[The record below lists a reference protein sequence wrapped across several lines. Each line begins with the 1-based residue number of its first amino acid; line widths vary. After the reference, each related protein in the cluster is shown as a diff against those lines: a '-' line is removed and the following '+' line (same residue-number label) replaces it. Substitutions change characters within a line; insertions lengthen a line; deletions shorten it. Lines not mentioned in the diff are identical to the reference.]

1 MVIYE
6 TFSKRMK
13 RLSNQGQA
21 DVYQYDELPP
31 PFRVQVIHIWTD
43 AIGAVQY
50 RGEFSSQKWTEMHKT
65 MAHEK
70 GVFSLGKARD
80 NPFKQCQAF
89 LLQANTVDA
98 LDLIEIT
105 FRVIDKAVRR
115 LPLLNR
121 RGAEITQDPDEA
133 IKELNHRFHE
143 HGIGYQFESGELIR
157 VDSQFVHA
165 EVVKPALALLHEARF
180 KGAQEEFL
188 KAHDHY
194 RHGRSK
200 EAIAE
205 ALKSFE
211 STMKAICDARKW
223 PYPANA
229 TAKPLIEL
237 LFDKGLIPP
246 PMQSHFTALRTTLE
260 AGLPPVRNKTS
271 GHGQGAQPIVIPDY
285 MAAYALH
292 LAATNIVMLV
302 RAHKALP

>member
-1 MVIYE
+1 MSIYE

-13 RLSNQGQA
+13 RLSNHGQT
-21 DVYQYDELPP
+21 DVYQYDELPRA
-31 PFRVQVIHIWTD
+31 FRVQLIHIWTD
-43 AIGAVQY
+43 AIGPVQY
-50 RGEFSSQKWTEMHKT
+50 KGKFSSQRWSEIQNT
-65 MAHEK
+65 MAREK
-70 GVFSLGKARD
+70 GVFSLGKAD
-80 NPFKQCQAF
+80 EHPFQQCQAF
-89 LLQANTVDA
+89 LLQANTEDA

-105 FRVIDKAVRR
+105 FRVIDRAVRR

-121 RGAEITQDPDEA
+121 RDTNITQDPDEA
-133 IKELNHRFHE
+133 IKELNHRFRE
-143 HGIGYQFESGELIR
+143 HGIGYQFESGELMR

-165 EVVKPALALLHEARF
+165 EVVKPALALLHEAGF

-205 ALKSFE
+205 ALKAFE
-211 STMKAICDARKW
+211 STMKAICAARKW
-223 PYPANA
+223 PYPATA
-229 TAKPLIEL
+229 TAKALIDI
-237 LFDKGLIPP
+237 LFEKELIPA

-260 AGLPPVRNKTS
+260 AGLPTVRNKTS
-271 GHGQGAQPIVIPDY
+271 GHGQGAQPVVIPDY

-302 RAHKALP
+302 QAHKALT